1 MKMVSA
7 LLVHLQLKVLLKNVP
22 MEWYGKIVLITQMGV
37 FKNAVALTEC
47 K

>member
-1 MKMVSA
+1 M
-7 LLVHLQLKVLLKNVP
+7 LLVLILKLLLKNVP